1 MFQKAIVPPVLKKLS
16 EDPIP
21 RAEMASE
28 LYQKAVRLENR
39 IPALLMVL

>member
-28 LYQKAVRLENR
+28 LYRKPSDWKNR